1 MEVRMPI
8 CTKHLIL
15 LSTLLIAVGTTSCG
29 ETTSPDDP
37 ASGILD
43 EQAVESHVA
52 ANEIKGPD
60 EAANEAAN
68 ETPPPPETPPAPTV
82 PLALADSMPVS
93 LGSTTY
99 STEAGFI
106 LGVTEQARSLLYN
119 AAKPNWLVSADV
131 ISLEGV
137 FNSKTVT
144 LDVRSLTNSSDQK
157 TIRQGTG
164 NARQWL
170 IEDPTLDPTTQ
181 WTLDMTVK
189 VPLLNQSKIEE
200 YCAVLKS
207 QKIISP
213 KQDVMI
219 PIRDFT
225 FSVTSG
231 SCSSVPGETITQLSA
246 KTKIAPGDSKQTVAV
261 VMGTSGLQV
270 ISPQL
275 WCWVGSKVSS
285 GCGYRSFYYFYES
298 STNPKCDCEVRFNS
312 SGTVSGQKGLSGT
325 VLDVTRW

>member
-1 MEVRMPI
+1 MTI
-8 CTKHLIL
+8 
-15 LSTLLIAVGTTSCG
+15 TLKNITALVIAVGITACG
-29 ETTSPDDP
+29 ETATDDDP
-37 ASGILD
+37 AAGIT
-43 EQAVESHVA
+43 
-52 ANEIKGPD
+52 D
-60 EAANEAAN
+60 EAAKTVDQASETTNSIGAVEAPSPEAL
-68 ETPPPPETPPAPTV
+68 PPEAPPLPSA
-82 PLALADSMPVS
+82 PLALADGMPVS

-119 AAKPNWLVSADV
+119 AAKPNWLVSAN
-131 ISLEGV
+131 ITSLDDV

-144 LDVRSLTNSSDQK
+144 LDVRSLTNSADKK
-157 TIRQGTG
+157 TIKQSPG
-164 NARQWL
+164 ASRQWL
-170 IEDPTLDPTTQ
+170 VEDSTLDPTTQ
-181 WTLDMTVK
+181 WTLDITVK

-200 YCAVLKS
+200 YCAVLKL

-231 SCSSVPGETITQLSA
+231 SCLSTPLETITQLSA

-285 GCGYRSFYYFYES
+285 GCGYRSLYFFYES
-298 STNPKCDCEVRFNS
+298 STNPYCDCEVRFNS
-312 SGTVSGQKGLSGT
+312 SGSVSSQKGLSGT
-325 VLDVTRW
+325 VLDLTRW